1 MEGGG
6 AAREPPLKPQ
16 TVRRF
21 KLKRSIPRRD
31 FLRHGALAAAAAL
44 ALPARVVGTPSRKVL
59 VLGAGLAGLAAGYEL
74 QRAGHDVKVLEAQER
89 PGGRVLTLRTFDEG
103 MYADAGAARIPEDHE
118 SVLRYVK
125 EFGLRLVPFYPD
137 AGLFAKVRRGRR
149 REVKWDDFT
158 EAVEDYAGVTLGER
172 RGWHK
177 IDGGSDLLPRSFA
190 ERLAGKVV
198 YGAAVSKV
206 EQHAGGARV
215 TFRRAGAA
223 ETLPADYVVCAIP
236 FAVLGRVEFAPRLS
250 GQKRRVRDELVYDLV
265 ARGFMQTRER
275 FWERSRLNGFAVS
288 DVPVEFWPS
297 TFGQPGRR
305 GIMQAYVRNY
315 AAAGCAQ
322 KDEAER
328 LNAVLKLTEQ
338 AVPGVRASYER
349 GAVKCWGEDPW
360 AGCAW
365 THPSS
370 PQLAV
375 TGAPE
380 GRIHFA
386 GEHCSVYASWMEGAL
401 ESGNRAARA
410 VNEAAAREAKV

>member
-1 MEGGG
+1 
-6 AAREPPLKPQ
+6 
-16 TVRRF
+16 
-21 KLKRSIPRRD
+21 LKRGIPRRV
-31 FLRHGALAAAAAL
+31 FLKHGALAAAAL
-44 ALPARVVGTPSRKVL
+44 ASRVRADAPRRVV

-74 QRAGHDVKVLEAQER
+74 TKSGHDVKVLEAQER

-103 MYADAGAARIPEDHE
+103 LYADAGAARIPEEHE
-118 SVLRYVK
+118 SVLRYAK

-137 AGLFAKVRRGRR
+137 AGLFVKVRRGRR

-172 RGWHK
+172 GGWHK
-177 IDGGSDLLPRSFA
+177 IDGGNDLLPRAFA

-206 EQHAGGARV
+206 EQDSGGARV

-250 GQKRRVRDELVYDLV
+250 ERKRRVRDELVYDMV

-315 AAAGCAQ
+315 AAAGCVR

-328 LNAVLKLTEQ
+328 LNAVLMLTEQ
-338 AVPGVRASYER
+338 AVPGVSASYER

-365 THPSS
+365 THPSA
-370 PQLAV
+370 PQLAAIN
-375 TGAPE
+375 APE

-386 GEHCSVYASWMEGAL
+386 GEHCSAYASWMEGAL

-410 VNEAAAREAKV
+410 VGEAAAREVKV

>member
-1 MEGGG
+1 VEGGG
-6 AAREPPLKPQ
+6 DAREPPLNSQ
-16 TVRRF
+16 TFPRF
-21 KLKRSIPRRD
+21 EMNGNIPRRD
-31 FLRHGALAAAAAL
+31 FLKYGALAAAAL
-44 ALPARVVGTPSRKVL
+44 AAPARAAAPRKVV
-59 VLGAGLAGLAAGYEL
+59 VLGAGLAGLSSAHEL
-74 QRAGHDVKVLEAQER
+74 TKAGHDVKVLEAQER

-103 MYADAGAARIPEDHE
+103 LYADAGAARIPDDHE
-118 SVLRYVK
+118 LTLRYVK
-125 EFGLRLVPFYPD
+125 EFALRLVPFYPD

-149 REVKWDDFT
+149 KEVKWGEFA
-158 EAVEDYAGVTLGER
+158 EAVEDYAGVTLGGGK
-172 RGWHK
+172 GWHK
-177 IDGGSDLLPRSFA
+177 IDGGNDLLPQAFA

-198 YGAAVSKV
+198 YGASVSKV
-206 EQHAGGARV
+206 EQDATAARV
-215 TFRRAGAA
+215 TFKRAGVD
-223 ETLPADYVVCAIP
+223 ETLAADYVVCAIP

-250 GQKRRVRDELVYDLV
+250 ERKTRVRDELVYEMV

-315 AAAGCAQ
+315 AAAGCVQ

-328 LNAVLKLTEQ
+328 LNAVLTLTEQ

-365 THPSS
+365 THPSG
-370 PQLAV
+370 PQLAAIN
-375 TGAPE
+375 APE

-410 VNEAAAREAKV
+410 VGEAAGREARV